1 MAIASI
7 LVASIIWSWVPVIIK
22 FSEPYFSFTFVAFA
36 RLALAAL
43 FMGLCL
49 LARRLFSRA
58 RRARKNTSPSPRV
71 NAPVISA
78 GVAFGV
84 HYLFATAG
92 IYRTSASA
100 TNIVLQV
107 EVVSLVI
114 LGIVVLG
121 ERLSALSAAGMILCL
136 VGVGLVVWS
145 GESFR
150 RLFASEYFL
159 GNMLVMAAG
168 LCWSVYGLFQKIAL
182 READILE
189 SLLPIFLIGMTV
201 SSAGL
206 LADPSPPWTTA
217 QTGLSLPGPGQAI
230 RPWLFILLLGV
241 GCTGVSYLF
250 LAYGL
255 KRLDASATALITS
268 PLPLFTILE
277 AHWILAEPLT
287 PFIWWGAGLT
297 VLGVIGVTLGERDRG
312 H

>member
-7 LVASIIWSWVPVIIK
+7 LIASIIWSCVPVIIK
-22 FSEPYFSFTFVAFA
+22 FSEPYFSSTFVAFA

-43 FMGLCL
+43 FVGLCL

-58 RRARKNTSPSPRV
+58 HPAAKPAPRSRRLNRA
-71 NAPVISA
+71 VIWA

-168 LCWSVYGLFQKIAL
+168 ICWSVYGLFQKIAL
-182 READILE
+182 SDVDMLE
-189 SLLPIFLIGMTV
+189 SLFLIFLVGMAV
-201 SSAGL
+201 SVSGL
-206 LADPSPPWTTA
+206 LASPQEPFAVAHAGIKPWIYVLT
-217 QTGLSLPGPGQAI
+217 
-230 RPWLFILLLGV
+230 LGV

-255 KRLDASATALITS
+255 KRLDASTTALITS
-268 PLPLFTILE
+268 PLPIFTILE

-287 PFIWWGAGLT
+287 PYIWWGAALT
-297 VLGVIGVTLGERDRG
+297 VLGVIAVTLGEQKR
-312 H
+312 